1 MIGFDKLIA
10 FSIEGY
16 AHKGDG
22 SPGTS
27 ETCSA
32 CVLHCL
38 TDLEDTLGV
47 SFPEFATIWFGSRAV
62 FHVGHMVAW
71 LAYRVFRLL
80 ELGFIVEDGGVWI
93 DGEAGKV

>member
-1 MIGFDKLIA
+1 MGFDELIA
-10 FSIEGY
+10 FPIEGY
-16 AHKGDG
+16 AHEGDR

-38 TDLEDTLGV
+38 ADLEDTLGV
-47 SFPEFATIWFGSRAV
+47 SFPEITTKGFGSRAV
-62 FHVGHMVAW
+62 LHVGHMVAW
-71 LAYRVFRLL
+71 LAYRVFGLL
-80 ELGFIVEDGGVWI
+80 RLGFIVEDGGVWI